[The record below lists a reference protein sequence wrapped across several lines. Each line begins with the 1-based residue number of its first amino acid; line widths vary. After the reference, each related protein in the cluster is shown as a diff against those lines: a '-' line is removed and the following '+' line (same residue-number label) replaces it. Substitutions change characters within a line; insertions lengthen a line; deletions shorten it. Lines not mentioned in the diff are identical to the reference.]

1 MRKTLLIGTILLLL
15 CNFRSIAQDI
25 RFNEV
30 MSSNSGTIFDEDGDD
45 SDWIELFN
53 FGESPV
59 DLTGFLLTDSES
71 DPGKWE
77 FPAVTLQGKSTLLI
91 WASGKDRKNYS
102 SPLHTNFSIKAG
114 GGESLL
120 IFSPDQKE
128 IDRLEVPAI
137 PTNTSYGR
145 FPNGTGAWYFFDS
158 PTPGKDNPMAGQAG
172 LLEAPSFSQN
182 PGWYEEQISLELS
195 SPDESVKIL
204 YTLDG
209 SVPSIENVQENGSEF
224 KVNYYHFGEWDTS
237 ENIARKNKTYVYT
250 EALELVDRSVEDN
263 DLSDIITTYKIDYGL
278 GWTRPKERVFK
289 GNVVRAAAYKD
300 GKMSPVTTGSFL
312 IDRRLNRRYN
322 LPVISLTG
330 SAEELFGYEK
340 GIYVQGKP
348 FFDHGGTPSNYVNQG
363 NFYHRGELWE
373 RPVHVEFFL
382 DNGERVIAQ
391 NFGTRIHGG
400 GSVERAAKGLRLYGR
415 DIYDTKDEI
424 SYPIFPNALDAFGK
438 IKDSYKRVILR
449 AGGDYMDIYT
459 DAVNHQI
466 MEPAKVGLQ
475 HSLPAILL
483 LNGEYWGLINIR
495 DRYDDHHIARQYKLD
510 RDNVIILDAPWGEGS
525 VEQVDEGR
533 PEDINL
539 YREVYRFAVN
549 NDLQDDQ
556 NFSVLEEKID
566 MLSYIDYQIMFI
578 YLNNVDWYGDKH
590 FRYWRAR
597 ETGDAPY
604 QDGKWRFMIWD
615 FDTGA
620 RPGIVPVT
628 FDLLNNFIHPEG
640 GGEFYGAGDPR
651 KTAMLRSL
659 LTNDIFKNLFINRFA
674 DHMNSTFRS
683 NRVHSILKERFS
695 LLEPNLEEHYD
706 RWNHQGATLER
717 RDEMIDFFS
726 KRPDIQRKHIQNH
739 FNLEGNIEL
748 TLIVYNDKQG
758 FIKCNTLD
766 ISEGTPGVND
776 HAYPWKG
783 IYFKNVPVTLEAKA
797 REGFAFDHWLVGG
810 EKYGEDSVITL
821 SLEENT
827 TVEAVFT
834 PSHATTQQLVHF
846 WYFGDDNI
854 ENDVP
859 LKQLDA
865 TYSSNKTKALLYF
878 QSAISPYPPAAGTA
892 GIMDRVNDPT
902 PINYRNKGN
911 ENRSYSAE
919 QMRGIRTRNPLST
932 GEKDAYLVF
941 DVPTV
946 GFEKISMY
954 LALSRT
960 GNGPN
965 ELVVEY
971 AVDGEEWSDEGLEM
985 KDIFLKESFEL
996 VTIDFSQ
1003 VQGADDNQNFKVRF
1017 KFVGPTV
1024 SDNSGNARFNNISI
1038 DGYPIAGGKFDINQE
1053 SEAQYLEKVFP
1064 VPTENSLTLQ
1074 FRDGAQSN
1082 IRRIDI
1088 INTSG
1093 AILKTFDHAF
1103 THQTRIHT
1111 GDLPAGV
1118 YIVRVVSTAGM
1129 EVKKFIK
1136 L

>member
-1 MRKTLLIGTILLLL
+1 MRKILLFSAIFLFL
-15 CNFRSIAQDI
+15 CDLRARAQDI
-25 RFNEV
+25 RINEI
-30 MSSNSGTIFDEDGDD
+30 MSSNSGSVFDEDGDD
-45 SDWIELFN
+45 SDWIELSN
-53 FGESPV
+53 IGESPV
-59 DLTGFLLTDSES
+59 DLEGFLITDDES
-71 DPGKWE
+71 NPGKWE
-77 FPAVTLQGKSTLLI
+77 FPAITLPGKSTMLV
-91 WASGKDRKNYS
+91 WASGKDRRIAS
-102 SPLHTNFSIKAG
+102 SPLHTNFSIKAS
-114 GGESLL
+114 GGETLL
-120 IFSPDQKE
+120 LYSSEQKE
-128 IDRLEVPAI
+128 LDRLEIPAI
-137 PTNTSYGR
+137 PTNNSYGR
-145 FPNGTGAWYFFDS
+145 FPNGTGAWYFMES
-158 PTPGKDNPMAGQAG
+158 PTPGKDNKEAGQVE
-172 LLEAPSFSQN
+172 LLVAPAFSQS

-209 SVPSIENVQENGSEF
+209 SVPNIENVQENGSEF
-224 KVNYYHFGEWDTS
+224 LVNYYHFGEWETS

-250 EALELVDRSVEDN
+250 GPLEIADRSEEDN
-263 DLSDIITTYKIDYGL
+263 DLSDIITTYKNEYGL
-278 GWTRPKERVFK
+278 GWKRPKERVFK

-300 GKMSPVTTGSFL
+300 GKMSAVTTGSYL
-312 IDRRLNRRYN
+312 IDRRLNQRYA

-330 SAEELFGYEK
+330 SAEDLFGYER

-348 FFDHGGTPSNYVNQG
+348 FFDHGGTPGNYVNQG
-363 NFYHRGELWE
+363 NFYYSGEIWE
-373 RPVHVEFFL
+373 RPVHVEFYL
-382 DNGERVIAQ
+382 ENGERVISQ

-466 MEPAKVGLQ
+466 MEPAKVDLQ
-475 HSLPAILL
+475 HSLPAVLL

-495 DRYDDHHIARQYKLD
+495 DRYDDHHIARQYNLD
-510 RDNVIILDAPWGEGS
+510 QDNVIILDAPWGEGS
-525 VEQVDEGR
+525 VEHVDEGR

-539 YREVYRFAVN
+539 YREVYQFAVN

-556 NFSVLEEKID
+556 NFSFLEEKID

-597 ETGDAPY
+597 EIGDAPF

-620 RPGIVPVT
+620 RIGIVPVS
-628 FDLLNNFIHPEG
+628 FDFLNNFIHPEG
-640 GGEFYGAGDPR
+640 GGEFYSAGDPS

-659 LTNDIFKNLFINRFA
+659 LTNEKFKNLFINRFA

-683 NRVHSILKERFS
+683 NRVHTILRERFS
-695 LLEPNLEEHYD
+695 LLESSLGEHYD

-726 KRPDIQRKHIQNH
+726 ERPDIQREHIQNH
-739 FNLEGNIEL
+739 FNLEGNVEL
-748 TLIVYNDKQG
+748 TLSVYNDNQG

-766 ISEGTPGVND
+766 ISQGTPGVND
-776 HAYPWKG
+776 LAYPWKG

-797 REGFAFDHWLVGG
+797 KEGFTFDHWLVGG
-810 EKYGEDSVITL
+810 EKHGEDSVISLTL
-821 SLEENT
+821 ENNT
-827 TVEAVFT
+827 VVEAVFT
-834 PSHATTQQLVHF
+834 SSQSTAQQLVHF
-846 WYFGDDNI
+846 WYFGDNNV

-859 LKQLDA
+859 LTQLDA
-865 TYSSNKTKALLYF
+865 TYSSNNTKALLYF
-878 QSAISPYPPAAGTA
+878 QPAISPYPPASGTA

-902 PINYRNKGN
+902 PVNYRDKGN
-911 ENRSYSAE
+911 ENRAYSADR
-919 QMRGIRTRNPLST
+919 MRGIRTRNPLSID
-932 GEKDAYLVF
+932 GKEGQLVF

-946 GFEKISMY
+946 GYEKISMS
-954 LALSRT
+954 LALSKT
-960 GNGPN
+960 GNGPDK
-965 ELVVEY
+965 LVVQY
-971 AVDGEEWSDEGLEM
+971 SVNGDEWSDESLELNEIALEETFNM
-985 KDIFLKESFEL
+985 ITL
-996 VTIDFSQ
+996 DFSHIEN
-1003 VQGADDNQNFKVRF
+1003 ADDNEDFKVRF
-1017 KFVGPTV
+1017 MFDGPSVTG
-1024 SDNSGNARFNNISI
+1024 NSGNARFNNISI
-1038 DGYPIAGGKFDINQE
+1038 DGHPIAGGMFDIDQE
-1053 SEAQYLEKVFP
+1053 NDAQYLERMFP
-1064 VPTENSLTLQ
+1064 IPTENNLTLQ

-1082 IRRIDI
+1082 IRQIDI
-1088 INTSG
+1088 INTNG
-1093 AILKTFDHAF
+1093 AVLKTFDKAL
-1103 THQTRIHT
+1103 TYQVQIHT

-1129 EVKKFIK
+1129 EIKKFIK